1 MIHIG
6 AIFSL
11 PILVLFLGICVVN
24 FEKHIMAVIGMTA
37 LSILITTMIVGVFGT
52 KYETTV
58 LSTHKIQ
65 IIENVAVAN
74 VNGEIINL
82 NSRFN
87 KNFKEGDEV
96 CSVIWA
102 NKMYY
107 CYGVTVKRNAEM
119 EEVCP

>member
-6 AIFSL
+6 CLCFT
-11 PILVLFLGICVVN
+11 PVLIVLLIACIMN
-24 FEKHIMAVIGMTA
+24 FHEHVMAVIGTII
-37 LSILITTMIVGVFGT
+37 LSVLTLMMIVGAFGS

-58 LSTHKIQ
+58 LSTHKVQ

-96 CSVIWA
+96 CSVFWA

-107 CYGVTVKRNAEM
+107 CNGVTVKRNVEV